1 MANSLPRSLDVV
13 VNITTPSIEAAASL
27 QNGCIITD
35 AARPGTWDSNQIVA
49 FYPDLDSLVADFPSG
64 DAYNA
69 AVNFFAQSPRP
80 SQLAVGLHPCDQ
92 ATGTLTFGANPTD
105 TDSVTVGTQTYVFKN
120 TLASANQVKIG
131 ASEDESATNLLLAIT
146 GTGVEGTNYYTG
158 TSPVTTVTVTKATVA
173 AHAVLTVTAVAYG
186 TAGAAIALAES
197 GSSVTISGA
206 NLANATN
213 SSSVTSIATS
223 AANIQQEATAGGN
236 KIFGWALDASL
247 RTVLIQH
254 ALADWCEANYLAAFL
269 CTNDANA
276 KLASSTSDIGYILT
290 SGSHTCA
297 TVFYHD
303 TASEYPEMAAMALM
317 LSVDYAGSD
326 TTKTLKFKTCAGIT
340 ASTINS
346 TQYAN
351 LNAKNYNMV
360 AKTGNT
366 SIISRE
372 GKTTAASWYVDQY
385 IGIQNMREEIETA
398 VFNVFLA
405 KKKVPYTA
413 TGQAYLTAACK
424 QVLRRYVTNG
434 FLADR
439 ESTDAEG
446 QPTMLP
452 AFSVVPGKISDM
464 TAANRA
470 ARLGPPIAI
479 TCYLAGAIHKVTLN
493 IDMIP

>member
-27 QNGCIITD
+27 QNGCLITD
-35 AARPGTWDSNQIVA
+35 TARPAGWSSNQIVA
-49 FYPDLDSLVADFPSG
+49 FYPDLDSVAADFPAAS
-64 DAYNA
+64 DVHNA
-69 AVNFFAQSPRP
+69 ATNFFAQSPRP

-92 ATGTLTFGANPTD
+92 AYGTLTFGANPSVD
-105 TDSVTVGTQTYVFKN
+105 DSVTVATQTYIFKS
-120 TLASANQVKIG
+120 TLASANHVKIG
-131 ASEDESATNLLLAIT
+131 ATEDESATNLLLAIT
-146 GTGVEGTNYYTG
+146 GAGTAGTNYYAG
-158 TSPVTTVTVTKATVA
+158 TTAVSTVSVTKATVA
-173 AHAVLTVTAVAYG
+173 SHAVLTVTANNYG
-186 TAGAAIALAES
+186 TGGASIALAES
-197 GSSVTISGA
+197 GSSVTVSHDHLE
-206 NLANATN
+206 NHEN
-213 SSSVTSIATS
+213 VATS
-223 AANIQQEATAGGN
+223 AANIQEEATAAGS

-247 RTVLIQH
+247 RTITHQQN
-254 ALADWCEANYLAAFL
+254 LANWCQANYLAAFL

-276 KLASSTSDIGYILT
+276 KLSSSTSDIGYLLT
-290 SGSHTCA
+290 ASSTTCA

-303 TASEYPEMAAMALM
+303 TASQYPEMAAMALM

-340 ASTINS
+340 ASVINS

-372 GKTTAASWYVDQY
+372 GKTTAASWYTDQY
-385 IGIQNMREEIETA
+385 IGIQNLREEIETA

-413 TGQAYLTAACK
+413 TGQAFLSAACK

-439 ESTDAEG
+439 ASTDDEG
-446 QPTMLP
+446 QPTMIP
-452 AFSVVPGKISDM
+452 AFSVVPGDIANATASD
-464 TAANRA
+464 RA
-470 ARLGPPIAI
+470 QRIAPPIAI